1 MFTISRI
8 FLSQIKTLEALVHW
22 RNKQLLLLLLL
33 FYYLPITALISSV
46 NSILSPPQVRSV
58 RLVHDNDTGKFKG
71 FCYVE
76 FEDVQSLE
84 DALNFDGALFVDK
97 NIRVDIAGE
106 D

>member
-1 MFTISRI
+1 M
-8 FLSQIKTLEALVHW
+8 LSLSL
-22 RNKQLLLLLLL
+22 NP
-33 FYYLPITALISSV
+33 YYLSLPLYF
-46 NSILSPPQVRSV
+46 LQVRSV
-58 RLVHDNDTGKFKG
+58 RLVHDTDTGKFKG

-84 DALNFDGALFVDK
+84 DALSFDGATFLEK

>member
-1 MFTISRI
+1 M
-8 FLSQIKTLEALVHW
+8 
-22 RNKQLLLLLLL
+22 
-33 FYYLPITALISSV
+33 
-46 NSILSPPQVRSV
+46 

-84 DALNFDGALFVDK
+84 DALNFDGAIFVDK

-106 D
+106 DVVLVMLFDLCLCMSSLFFYVAMFVFLSF